1 MRQQNFAACACIA
14 CEDKPY
20 DDINITPMLD
30 LAYVL
35 LVVFIV
41 MTTASVQGIK
51 VNLPK
56 ASNQPS
62 LAKAKTVAITVGPD
76 GKVFLDAVP
85 VTMDE
90 LAARLRQRKAEVPDL
105 PVIVRGDGKTQY
117 ENVVA
122 VLALLGQLEITQL
135 GLVTQRIVQ

>member
-1 MRQQNFAACACIA
+1 MQLQSN
-14 CEDKPY
+14 DKPY

-35 LVVFIV
+35 LIIFII
-41 MTTASVQGIK
+41 MTTAAVQGVK

-56 ASNQPS
+56 ASDTPS
-62 LAKAKTVAITVGPD
+62 LSKPKTVAITITDD

-90 LAARLRQRKAEVPDL
+90 LAARLRQRKALDPDL
-105 PVIVRGDGKTQY
+105 PVVVRGDGGTQY
-117 ENVVA
+117 RNVVE
-122 VLALLGQLEITQL
+122 VLALLSELNITQL
-135 GLVTQRIVQ
+135 GLATQRLVR